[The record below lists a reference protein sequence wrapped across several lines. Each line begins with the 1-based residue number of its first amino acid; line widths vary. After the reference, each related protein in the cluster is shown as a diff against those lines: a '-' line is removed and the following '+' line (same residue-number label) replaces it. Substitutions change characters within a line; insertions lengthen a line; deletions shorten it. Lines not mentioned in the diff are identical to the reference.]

1 MARETFQTRLK
12 RAMESAGLKQVDLVR
27 IAAERGAK
35 LGKSQVSQYVSGKV
49 TPRRDVMELLAGVLG
64 VTPQWLMGATDA
76 MPDDVAP
83 ADATA
88 ETAAPQAPSTSR
100 QKTTDQGSVTMRE
113 FKKSNKL
120 DNVLYD
126 VRGPVVDEAA
136 RMEEDGARILKLNIG
151 NPAPFGFRAPD
162 EVVYDMRQQLTDC
175 EGYSDSR
182 GLFAARKAIMQY
194 AQLRNIPNV
203 DMKHIYTG
211 NGVSEL
217 IQLSMHALVDDGDE
231 VLIPSPD
238 YPLWTACV
246 TLAGGHA
253 VHYVCDEQ
261 NEWNPDL
268 ADMESKVTS
277 RTKAIVVINPNNP
290 TGAVYSKEVLEGIV
304 EIARKHQLMIFAD
317 EIYDRLIMDGY
328 QHISIA
334 SLAPDLPC
342 VTFSGLS
349 KSHMICGYR
358 VGWMVLSG
366 NQRCMRDFIYGV
378 NMLSNM
384 RLCSNVPAQS
394 IVQTALGGYQS
405 VNEYIRP
412 GGRASTSSATTS
424 TRRSTP
430 STALRLSS
438 PRRPSTSSP
447 RWTSSSTS
455 RTTSSLP
462 STCCTRRRSSSPAAA
477 ASTGVSP
484 TTSALSTCRA
494 WRCSGV
500 HGGPRG
506 LLRALSPV
514 AGRPGSRSHRSSQ
527 AASPS
532 AGASRT
538 CNGGAATFFL
548 HVGLRPRS
556 VAGVRIAALL
566 CARTLSTCGLVS
578 AT

>member
-1 MARETFQTRLK
+1 MALFDSSHVIDGLEAADQDAVFEALAQKAVELGVTSDASAVVADAPAAFLASFALNQVVQFCRAIVATSSIPKLNFSPQIELREKHTMARETFQTRLK

-64 VTPQWLMGATDA
+64 VTPQWLTGAADA

-83 ADATA
+83 ADVAPEA
-88 ETAAPQAPSTSR
+88 AAPQAPSTSR
-100 QKTTDQGSVTMRE
+100 QKKTDQGSVTMRE

-253 VHYVCDEQ
+253 VHYV
-261 NEWNPDL
+261 
-268 ADMESKVTS
+268 
-277 RTKAIVVINPNNP
+277 
-290 TGAVYSKEVLEGIV
+290 
-304 EIARKHQLMIFAD
+304 
-317 EIYDRLIMDGY
+317 
-328 QHISIA
+328 
-334 SLAPDLPC
+334 
-342 VTFSGLS
+342 
-349 KSHMICGYR
+349 
-358 VGWMVLSG
+358 
-366 NQRCMRDFIYGV
+366 
-378 NMLSNM
+378 
-384 RLCSNVPAQS
+384 
-394 IVQTALGGYQS
+394 
-405 VNEYIRP
+405 
-412 GGRASTSSATTS
+412 
-424 TRRSTP
+424 
-430 STALRLSS
+430 
-438 PRRPSTSSP
+438 
-447 RWTSSSTS
+447 
-455 RTTSSLP
+455 
-462 STCCTRRRSSSPAAA
+462 
-477 ASTGVSP
+477 
-484 TTSALSTCRA
+484 
-494 WRCSGV
+494 
-500 HGGPRG
+500 
-506 LLRALSPV
+506 
-514 AGRPGSRSHRSSQ
+514 
-527 AASPS
+527 
-532 AGASRT
+532 
-538 CNGGAATFFL
+538 
-548 HVGLRPRS
+548 
-556 VAGVRIAALL
+556 
-566 CARTLSTCGLVS
+566 
-578 AT
+578 

>member
-64 VTPQWLMGATDA
+64 VTPQWLMGAADA

-83 ADATA
+83 EA
-88 ETAAPQAPSTSR
+88 AAPQAPSASR

-113 FKKSNKL
+113 FKKSSKL

-217 IQLSMHALVDDGDE
+217 IQLSMHALIDDGDE
-231 VLIPSPD
+231 VLVPSPD

-304 EIARKHQLMIFAD
+304 EIARKHQLID
-317 EIYDRLIMDGY
+317 LCRRDLRPPDHGRLPA
-328 QHISIA
+328 HLHCLA
-334 SLAPDLPC
+334 CPRPSLRDLLGP
-342 VTFSGLS
+342 L
-349 KSHMICGYR
+349 
-358 VGWMVLSG
+358 
-366 NQRCMRDFIYGV
+366 Q
-378 NMLSNM
+378 
-384 RLCSNVPAQS
+384 VPH
-394 IVQTALGGYQS
+394 G
-405 VNEYIRP
+405 
-412 GGRASTSSATTS
+412 
-424 TRRSTP
+424 
-430 STALRLSS
+430 LRL
-438 PRRPSTSSP
+438 
-447 RWTSSSTS
+447 
-455 RTTSSLP
+455 
-462 STCCTRRRSSSPAAA
+462 
-477 ASTGVSP
+477 
-484 TTSALSTCRA
+484 
-494 WRCSGV
+494 
-500 HGGPRG
+500 PRG
-506 LLRALSPV
+506 LDGAIRQSALHEGLHLRRQHAVQHAPVLQRARAVNRPDGPGRLPERQRVHPSRRPRLRA
-514 AGRPGSRSHRSSQ
+514 A
-527 AASPS
+527 
-532 AGASRT
+532 
-538 CNGGAATFFL
+538 
-548 HVGLRPRS
+548 
-556 VAGVRIAALL
+556 
-566 CARTLSTCGLVS
+566 
-578 AT
+578 